1 MELDRDTEQRLLGR
15 PVESVLTGLDR
26 RVLKGRRLLVTG
38 AGGSVG
44 GELARQLASCAP
56 ASLTLVDH
64 AEYNLVRVEHRL
76 RLDYPSL
83 TIHAVLG
90 DVSRRA
96 DIRAACDAARPH
108 TVYHAAAYNHVP
120 MSETSVVAAARTN
133 VLGTVETIRAARA
146 VGARFL
152 LVSSD
157 KAAHP
162 GSVMGATKR
171 LAELVA
177 VYQRSRLFRPVVVR
191 FGSILGSRGSVVE
204 IMADAVRAG
213 RKVPVTDPSATR
225 FFLTAEEAASL
236 VIKSD
241 LMGRGGDVFWFEM
254 GQPLR
259 LGELAERVIE
269 WATPAGRPRVEVD
282 VIGLRPGEKLREELT
297 TQGLEMK
304 ATSHPRI
311 WQARQHDVPRTS
323 ILRAITR
330 NPPGVR
336 IRGCGGG
343 ARGTRGCRAAV
354 QTQRCGR
361 EGRAVSLSTRQG
373 AVESRA
379 GEGSGPPKGG
389 LRTVKLRLTWECAD
403 RRPATHRPANSRHP
417 ASSSSTIVEAS
428 FRNRPSSV
436 STDEPSCFRTETSL
450 GSPAPSCT
458 PESSAISARSWTDRG
473 SLT

>member
-38 AGGSVG
+38 AAGSMG
-44 GELARQLASCAP
+44 GELARQLAACAP

-64 AEYNLVRVEHRL
+64 AEHNLARVEHRL

-96 DIRAACDAARPH
+96 DIRAACDAVRPH
-108 TVYHAAAYNHVP
+108 TVYHAAAYNRVP
-120 MSETSVVAAARTN
+120 RGETSVVAAARTN

-152 LVSSD
+152 LLSSD

-162 GSVMGATKR
+162 ASVMGVTKR

-177 VYQRSRLFRPVVVR
+177 VHQRSRLFRPVVAR
-191 FGSILGSRGSVVE
+191 FGSILGSRGSEVE

-282 VIGLRPGEKLREELT
+282 VIGLGPGEVLREELT
-297 TQGLEMK
+297 TEGLEMK

-311 WQARQHDVPRTS
+311 WQARQHDVTRTS
-323 ILRAITR
+323 ILRAITQIR
-330 NPPGVR
+330 RACASGDAAAALAALVEVVPQYEPSDAARKAAHLASLRAKGPSSLEPAKAPVLNREVFGRLGVR
-336 IRGCGGG
+336 
-343 ARGTRGCRAAV
+343 
-354 QTQRCGR
+354 
-361 EGRAVSLSTRQG
+361 
-373 AVESRA
+373 
-379 GEGSGPPKGG
+379 
-389 LRTVKLRLTWECAD
+389 
-403 RRPATHRPANSRHP
+403 
-417 ASSSSTIVEAS
+417 
-428 FRNRPSSV
+428 
-436 STDEPSCFRTETSL
+436 
-450 GSPAPSCT
+450 
-458 PESSAISARSWTDRG
+458 
-473 SLT
+473 